1 MWQAVMFW
9 LFLLSTGVK
18 AGWQVWG
25 INILLIT
32 ERLHVR
38 GKRYSVCHAKHIYN
52 GWTNKSVCRVYNTNL
67 ACLHWLPINVIC
79 VITLWK
85 CKHTSHCRYYVP
97 RVVIKL
103 HTTTPSL
110 QTWLGWRFSSVI
122 NVHKLFDI
130 PQKLI
135 WLLRKNCG
143 LDRHTEL
150 LEITGSHLRA
160 VRKAVEYLSVSL
172 GGWLHVVDTF
182 ASSKMCT
189 DKLNMC
195 ENVCAACGKTPLLP
209 LKRFPP
215 PLKGD
220 TMFSGPLSDERLLQQ
235 PVVNKLLGLDAQKTV
250 TVCCAAAS
258 ALQQN

>member
-1 MWQAVMFW
+1 MW
-9 LFLLSTGVK
+9 LS
-18 AGWQVWG
+18 W
-25 INILLIT
+25 
-32 ERLHVR
+32 H
-38 GKRYSVCHAKHIYN
+38 
-52 GWTNKSVCRVYNTNL
+52 
-67 ACLHWLPINVIC
+67 
-79 VITLWK
+79 
-85 CKHTSHCRYYVP
+85 
-97 RVVIKL
+97 
-103 HTTTPSL
+103 
-110 QTWLGWRFSSVI
+110 FSSVI

-135 WLLRKNCG
+135 CLLRKNCG

-160 VRKAVEYLSVSL
+160 VRKAVEYLSISL

-215 PLKGD
+215 PLKDD
-220 TMFSGPLSDERLLQQ
+220 TMFSGPLSDEHLLQQ

-250 TVCCAAAS
+250 TMCCAAAS
-258 ALQQN
+258 ALQQNQKRHCRKLQIRSHYTATNMTGTVLRIIWAPRLIHSVSIPMSMNNASRVHCAAEQETVPLNWG